1 MLRFRGNS
9 TTGTWIP
16 ALLLTLVLAGCAPAP
31 VAPVAAPERGMIY
44 GHIAVPGGLRQ
55 VYLHEVGKAYVGNI
69 NLPRGRV
76 LRDGS
81 FVFVN
86 LEPGDY
92 YVAGFDDGQAPYWL
106 SYDEH
111 GPGRS
116 LLRLPRRGMLFAGS
130 FRVDHVEAPAFGRG
144 SFDIARV
151 REPDE
156 RRVLRKVRPLTEGTA
171 WAGRIDRRLQ
181 QLP

>member
-1 MLRFRGNS
+1 MRLLAWF
-9 TTGTWIP
+9 
-16 ALLLTLVLAGCAPAP
+16 AAVLLTGLLAACGVAP
-31 VAPVAAPERGMIY
+31 VDPVAAPQRGMIY
-44 GHIAVPGGLRQ
+44 GHIDLPGRLRQ

-81 FVFVN
+81 FLFVN

-106 SYDEH
+106 NYDEK
-111 GPGRS
+111 GLRRS
-116 LLRLPRRGMLFAGS
+116 VLHLPAKGMVFAGS
-130 FRVDHVEAPAFGRG
+130 FQVSHVEAPGFGRG

-151 REPDE
+151 RQPDE
-156 RRVLRKVRPLTEGTA
+156 RQVLEQVRPLTENTGWQA
-171 WAGRIDRRLQ
+171 RIDQRLRRVR
-181 QLP
+181 